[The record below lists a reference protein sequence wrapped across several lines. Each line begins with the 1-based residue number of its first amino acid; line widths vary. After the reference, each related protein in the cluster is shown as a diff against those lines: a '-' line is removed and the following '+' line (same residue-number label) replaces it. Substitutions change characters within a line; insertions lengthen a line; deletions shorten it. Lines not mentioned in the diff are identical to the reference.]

1 MFLETICLKMINS
14 EEKRMSRMFADLST
28 QTNEDFEKAKSRG
41 RIQSILSSLVRKNSD
56 LLSLYA
62 VTELIKPK
70 NETYRGMQT
79 IPVKNI
85 IGSEGRYQDFSL
97 AFYPKKELLRARWR
111 SIDLATKKYVI
122 LPPISVYK
130 LGEWYFVRDGN
141 HRVSVAKTQG
151 VEFIDAEVVELDSE
165 IPLEPGL
172 TMKQLRR
179 RVVYYERKRFLE
191 QYDVDCLPM
200 DRIVFSNAGSYAE
213 LVNHILV
220 HKYFLNEDSERELT
234 FKEGAIS
241 WYQTVYEPIISE
253 VRKQGVLSSFPG
265 NTEGD
270 LYMWIVRHWDN
281 LKHMSGSHEVSIQSA
296 TSDYKARYGKNLVGR
311 WLHKLKRLFGK
322 D

>member
-1 MFLETICLKMINS
+1 
-14 EEKRMSRMFADLST
+14 MSRMFADLFT

-200 DRIVFSNAGSYAE
+200 DQIVFSNAGSYAE

-220 HKYFLNEDSERELT
+220 HKYFLNEDSEQELT

-311 WLHKLKRLFGK
+311 WLHKLKQLFGK

>member
-1 MFLETICLKMINS
+1 
-14 EEKRMSRMFADLST
+14 MSNVVLDLSN

-41 RIQSILSSLVRKNSD
+41 RIQALLSSLVRKNSD

-70 NETYRGMQT
+70 GETYLGMRT

-97 AFYPKKELLRARWR
+97 AFYPKKELLRSRWR

-130 LGEWYFVRDGN
+130 LGQWYFVRDGN
-141 HRVSVAKTQG
+141 HRVSVAKSQG
-151 VEFIDAEVVELDSE
+151 VEFIDAEVVELDSQ
-165 IPLEPGL
+165 IPLEAGL

-191 QYDVDCLPM
+191 QYAPDYLPM
-200 DRIVFSNAGSYAE
+200 NEIVFSNAGSYAE

-220 HKYFLNEDSERELT
+220 HKYFLNEGSEEEIS
-234 FKEGAIS
+234 FKEGALS
-241 WYQTVYEPIISE
+241 WYKNVYQPIIAE
-253 VRKQGVLSSFPG
+253 VRRQEVLLSFPG
-265 NTEGD
+265 NTEAD

-281 LKHMSGSHEVSIQSA
+281 LKHMSGSQEVSIQSA
-296 TSDYKARYGKNLVGR
+296 TRDYKVRYGKNLLGR
-311 WLHKLKRLFGK
+311 VLHKVRHFFSK

>member
-1 MFLETICLKMINS
+1 
-14 EEKRMSRMFADLST
+14 MSRMFADLFT

-200 DRIVFSNAGSYAE
+200 DQIVFSNAGSYAE

-220 HKYFLNEDSERELT
+220 HKYFLNEDSEQELT

-253 VRKQGVLSSFPG
+253 VRKQEVLSSFPG

-311 WLHKLKRLFGK
+311 WLHKLKQLFGK

>member
-1 MFLETICLKMINS
+1 
-14 EEKRMSRMFADLST
+14 MSRMGIDLFT

-41 RIQSILSSLVRKNSD
+41 RIQSMLSSMVRKNSN

-62 VTELIKPK
+62 VTELIKPRG
-70 NETYRGMQT
+70 ETYLGMRT
-79 IPVKNI
+79 IAVKDI

-111 SIDLATKKYVI
+111 SIDMATKEYII

-130 LGEWYFVRDGN
+130 LGQWYFVRDGN
-141 HRVSVAKTQG
+141 HRVSVAKSQG
-151 VEFIDAEVVELDSE
+151 VEFIDAEVVELDSQ

-191 QYDVDCLPM
+191 QYDVSGLPM
-200 DRIVFSNAGSYAE
+200 DEIVFSNAGSYAE
-213 LVNHILV
+213 LVNHMLV
-220 HKYFLNEDSERELT
+220 HKYFLNEDLEEELT
-234 FKEGAIS
+234 FKEGAAS
-241 WYQTVYEPIISE
+241 WYKNVYAPIIAE
-253 VRKQGVLSSFPG
+253 VRKQEVLASFPG
-265 NTEGD
+265 NTEAD

-281 LKHMSGSHEVSIQSA
+281 LKHMSGSQEVSIQSA
-296 TSDYKARYGKNLVGR
+296 TSDYKARYGKNLAGR
-311 WLHKLKRLFGK
+311 WLHKLKQFFSK

>member
-1 MFLETICLKMINS
+1 MINS
-14 EEKRMSRMFADLST
+14 EERQMSRMFADLSS

-311 WLHKLKRLFGK
+311 WLHKLKQLFSK

>member
-1 MFLETICLKMINS
+1 MINS
-14 EEKRMSRMFADLST
+14 EEKQMSRMFADLFT

-200 DRIVFSNAGSYAE
+200 DQIVFSNAGSYAE

-220 HKYFLNEDSERELT
+220 HKYFLNEDSEQELT

-311 WLHKLKRLFGK
+311 WLHKLKQLFGK